1 MQKSP
6 TSREIQSTMRDHLTP
21 IRMATIKK
29 KKKKNR
35 KYKCWQRHGET
46 NWKPCFASRIVKR
59 YNDFTKQ
66 YGVPQKKKK
75 EISHNS
81 AILLLD
87 IYTSKRT
94 ESSVS
99 KSCLHTHALNTIH
112 NSQEVEATQ
121 TFNSG

>member
-75 EISHNS
+75 KYHTIQQSYFWIYIHQKELKAVSQRVVYTPMLL
-81 AILLLD
+81 ILF
-87 IYTSKRT
+87 TTVKKSKQP
-94 ESSVS
+94 
-99 KSCLHTHALNTIH
+99 K
-112 NSQEVEATQ
+112 
-121 TFNSG
+121 